1 MKLYIALSLLMLV
14 VISANANPVPYE
26 GNSLQTRPV
35 RSTARGPNCI
45 IVRCGRDVHE
55 GVEKR
60 EPLCPHG
67 ECY

>member
-14 VISANANPVPYE
+14 VSANAIPVADE
-26 GNSLQTRPV
+26 GNALQR
-35 RSTARGPNCI
+35 
-45 IVRCGRDVHE
+45 RDVHE